1 MYGHSHIYY
10 SLIWTLILRF
20 CFFTFNFRLINKTQF
35 FVWLFKFTLVTQLP
49 EIIQTQKNSE
59 NCKINYE
66 LIGIIKKVLQQK
78 IISWIYA
85 LQFTE
90 YTRYLG
96 HELLYNSTGTNTL
109 LNGRNMLRSRME
121 TKAKVCLLVF
131 RPNLLYTVFSFLL
144 LKLRQKE
151 YQQINKNSI
160 NKINKFFDAQTIV
173 NIS

>member
-1 MYGHSHIYY
+1 MNLARLYYLLLHLHFYFFFFSSLSNNEKFFNNWQHSDTFFLVYFAVQTNTDKIFIVWSNNLHYMYGHSHIYY

-78 IISWIYA
+78 IIS
-85 LQFTE
+85 
-90 YTRYLG
+90 
-96 HELLYNSTGTNTL
+96 
-109 LNGRNMLRSRME
+109 
-121 TKAKVCLLVF
+121 
-131 RPNLLYTVFSFLL
+131 
-144 LKLRQKE
+144 
-151 YQQINKNSI
+151 
-160 NKINKFFDAQTIV
+160 
-173 NIS
+173 